1 MQQSMGLAKS
11 RTRLSDWTE
20 LKVFIA
26 ARELSLAAV
35 SKGCSLVEMCRLL
48 IVVESLVEEHGL

>member
-1 MQQSMGLAKS
+1 MQQSTGVAKS

-35 SKGCSLVEMCRLL
+35 NEGCSLVKMCRLL
-48 IVVESLVEEHGL
+48 IVVASLVEEHGL